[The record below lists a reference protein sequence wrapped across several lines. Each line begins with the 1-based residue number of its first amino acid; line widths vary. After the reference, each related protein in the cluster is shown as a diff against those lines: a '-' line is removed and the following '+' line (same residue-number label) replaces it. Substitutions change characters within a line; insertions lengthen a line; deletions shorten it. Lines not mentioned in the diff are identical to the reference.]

1 MMNLRTLLYIII
13 SIFTGISANAQ
24 QKVTFSASDGIDI
37 RADFYET
44 ENQSHDYF
52 LLFHQE
58 QSSRGESKDIA
69 TRLIKLGYNCL
80 AVDLRSG
87 KECNFILNET
97 AQNAEAKGIIPSLL
111 DSEKDIEASI
121 GYILSQDSIASIYIL
136 GSSFSAS
143 LCLKEAT
150 ENANVKA
157 VAAYSPGEYFGEALQ
172 IKQIIPKL
180 SIPVYIGCAKS
191 ERKYVNELVSV
202 SGKKIAVFTPNYGD
216 GEHGSKALS
225 WESEARNEY
234 WLDLLLFLKK
244 LKHENKNSKTK

>member
-1 MMNLRTLLYIII
+1 MNLRILSYIFLLI
-13 SIFTGISANAQ
+13 SIPFLSYSQ
-24 QKVTFSASDGIDI
+24 QKVTFASSDGIEI
-37 RADFYET
+37 RGDLYET
-44 ENQSHDYF
+44 EDQSNDYF

-58 QSSRGESKDIA
+58 KSSRGESKDIA

-97 AQNAEAKGIIPSLL
+97 AQNAQTKGISPKLL

-121 GYILSQDSIASIYIL
+121 SYLAQKDSLANIYLL

-143 LCLKEAT
+143 LSLKEAI
-150 ENANVKA
+150 ENSLVKA
-157 VAAYSPGEYFGEALQ
+157 VVAYSPGEYFGEELK
-172 IKQIIPKL
+172 IKDVISNINK
-180 SIPVYIGCAKS
+180 PVYVGCAKS
-191 ERKYVNELVSV
+191 EVKYVSELLSNI
-202 SGKKIAVFTPNYGD
+202 KHRKIAIFHPNYGE

-244 LKHENKNSKTK
+244 LKHESKNSETE